1 VIGQQAEDA
10 IALAPNGNIEEG
22 MQANV
27 EVGETSTIAY
37 VNRIE
42 VELQRTIDMIE
53 D

>member
-1 VIGQQAEDA
+1 
-10 IALAPNGNIEEG
+10 

-27 EVGETSTIAY
+27 EVGETSINVN

-42 VELQRTIDMIE
+42 VELQRTIDMIK